1 MKRKA
6 ILLVDVVF
14 KERGGESNSLSR
26 KVDRVIYVGLTNTHT
41 HTHTHID
48 HAETRHAKTRAAML
62 LHEY

>member
-26 KVDRVIYVGLTNTHT
+26 KVDRVIYVGLTHTHT
-41 HTHTHID
+41 HTHTHTD

-62 LHEY
+62 LYEY